1 MVDGYFDGAPIPAEF
16 WRLMRLYLS
25 QNMVS
30 SVVWA
35 RDLSERDLAIAIE
48 NGNRVLEWYDDLKE
62 LVPIWY
68 RNK

>member
-1 MVDGYFDGAPIPAEF
+1 MVDGYFEVEQIPAEF

-35 RDLSERDLAIAIE
+35 RDLSDYDLQIAME
-48 NGNRVLEWYDDLKE
+48 NGNRVLEWYDDLRE
-62 LVPIWY
+62 LVPSWY
-68 RNK
+68 R

>member
-1 MVDGYFDGAPIPAEF
+1 
-16 WRLMRLYLS
+16 MRLYLS

-35 RDLSERDLAIAIE
+35 RDLSEQDLQIAIE
-48 NGNRVLEWYDDLKE
+48 NGNRVLEWYDDFHE